1 MEIQKIKKKQAI
13 KESSSDL
20 FLKKHVGLIHC
31 ENKLSL
37 IQRKICNILLFN
49 ALDKINDQD
58 TYEIPIKKL
67 CSLVGY
73 NSNDSKQIKDSVK
86 VLISTV
92 MEWNLLED
100 NKYLNENDYQEE
112 DVVWNASS
120 LLAGASIRNGT
131 IKYSYS
137 PQMKSVLSSLDIYGR
152 INLFVQAKF
161 NSAYS
166 LVLYENCVRFK
177 NLQQTSW
184 FSLDILRALMGV
196 QEGKYAEFKVLNRK
210 VINVAVNEINQKSD
224 IHIEPKFRL
233 QERKV
238 TAIQFLIKENEGYK
252 PTFKKLP
259 TSPVP
264 DKVSGLN
271 LVEVLLGEFRI
282 TKKQADNILSKYEA
296 SYIIEKINLVREK
309 NNIDHIGA
317 YLMSAIKNDYQ
328 EVKKGAK
335 TKPVV
340 SEATY
345 LRETKKASEIST
357 LQSKYRDY
365 KFSLY
370 HRRLDGQP
378 DTVRSEILKGYEDYL
393 KTNILAKTFYK
404 KSGFKSPYVKSEFI
418 VYIDQHWPQ
427 CKADCMSFD
436 DYITSDEG

>member
-1 MEIQKIKKKQAI
+1 MEIQKVKKKQTT
-13 KESSSDL
+13 KESSGDL

-49 ALDKINDQD
+49 ALDKIDDQD

-73 NSNDSKQIKDSVK
+73 NSNDSKQIKESVK

-100 NKYLNENDYQEE
+100 DKYLNENDYQDD
-112 DVVWNASS
+112 DVIWNASS

-177 NLQQTSW
+177 NLEQTSW
-184 FSLDILRALMGV
+184 FPLDIFRALMGV
-196 QEGKYAEFKVLNRK
+196 HEDKYPEFKVLNRR
-210 VINVAVNEINQKSD
+210 VISVAVNEINQKSD
-224 IHIEPKFRL
+224 IYIEPKFRR

-238 TAIQFLIKENEGYK
+238 TAVQFLIKENEGYK
-252 PTFKKLP
+252 PTFKRLKASQEIDK
-259 TSPVP
+259 TSE
-264 DKVSGLN
+264 LN
-271 LVEVLLGEFRI
+271 LLDILIDEFRI
-282 TKKQADNILSKYEA
+282 TKKQADSILSKYEA
-296 SYIIEKINLVREK
+296 NYIFEKINLVK
-309 NNIDHIGA
+309 SKSNIDNIGA
-317 YLMSAIKNDYQ
+317 YLISAIKNDYQ
-328 EVKKGAK
+328 ETKKATK
-335 TKPVV
+335 TTSVV
-340 SEATY
+340 SETAY
-345 LRETKKASEIST
+345 HRETKQASEIST
-357 LQSKYRDY
+357 LQTKYRDY

-370 HRRLDGQP
+370 QHHLNEQP
-378 DTVRSEILKGYEDYL
+378 DSIRNQILQGYDDYL
-393 KTNILAKTFYK
+393 NTNILAKRFYK
-404 KSGFKSPYVKSEFI
+404 KSGFKSSYVKAEFI
-418 VYIDQHWPQ
+418 AYIDQHQPQ
-427 CKADCMSFD
+427 CRVSCMSFD